1 MRISY
6 FIFGAAISF
15 VVLLIVGG
23 IFAIRAHANGD
34 DAGGV
39 AAAPAGPAAQVAAPA
54 PAPAPSP
61 PQVSQTPSAPPNPFA
76 VVPPIPPTPT
86 PAAPP
91 QRQVQ
96 FLPTGVGDVDP
107 ASIGYTVLASADAG
121 RTIFAQKTDAT
132 TPRDAII
139 AALRDMTRILDSK
152 PSVLGAF
159 ADAQQQRR
167 GGATFNGLLKS
178 QAVKGIIMCGIG
190 DKGAAIT
197 IIYDRADA
205 PNGDWAKLTAAL
217 PLDLQMQTQ
226 SFGEGVGTIDLP
238 PKWKIASAS
247 NIGSVFVQGPAQQ
260 SVSLGID
267 LEVLT
272 PDSMGA
278 SVQNQLAQSGQLT
291 PAMRML
297 VAPYTDPVEALKNL
311 TPQLSDMSQAR
322 GGPAIRL
329 DQIIQS
335 SSVQAQFPNGQ
346 AARIYYRTTQTL
358 NGQSDRF
365 RAWAQMECYSVG
377 NGVWG
382 VYACSVC
389 GPDSTFDT
397 NLPIMLDISK
407 SWKLNDAVVAQH
419 SQQNIAA
426 SNAHFQ
432 AFEQSQ
438 KEKQDAFDDY
448 LASVQHNE
456 LIRERSNA
464 DFDEVI
470 IGYRTVYDTE
480 TGEHRSVDLGNVDGI
495 VNALNKGN
503 PGRYVQIPLRDEEF
517 PLPEGR

>member
-1 MRISY
+1 MGIRY
-6 FIFGAAISF
+6 FIFGAASSIA
-15 VVLLIVGG
+15 VLLIVGG
-23 IFAIRAHANGD
+23 IFAIRAHANGE

-39 AAAPAGPAAQVAAPA
+39 VAAPA
-54 PAPAPSP
+54 APPAAAQVPPAPQA
-61 PQVSQTPSAPPNPFA
+61 PSAPSNPFA
-76 VVPPIPPTPT
+76 AVPPSRANPT
-86 PAAPP
+86 PAGGIMPP
-91 QRQVQ
+91 AQPPRQFQ
-96 FLPTGVGDVDP
+96 PTGVGDVDP
-107 ASIGYTVLASADAG
+107 ASIGYTVLANVDSG

-152 PSVLGAF
+152 PTALGAF

-167 GGATFNGLLKS
+167 GGATFGGLLRG
-178 QAVKGIIMCGIG
+178 QPVKGIIMCGIG

-197 IIYDRADA
+197 IIYARADA
-205 PNGDWAKLTAAL
+205 PNADWAKLTAAL

-226 SFGEGVGTIDLP
+226 TFGDGAGTIGVP
-238 PKWKIASAS
+238 PHWKITSAS
-247 NIGSVFVQGPAQQ
+247 NIGSVFLEGPAQQ
-260 SVSLGID
+260 TVGLGID
-267 LEVLT
+267 LEIAT
-272 PDSMGA
+272 PDSMFA
-278 SVQNQLAQSGQLT
+278 STQNQLIASGQLP

-297 VAPYTDPVEALKNL
+297 IAPYTGPTEALKNL
-311 TPQLSDMSQAR
+311 TPQLSLLSQAR

-329 DQIIQS
+329 DQILQS
-335 SSVQAQFPNGQ
+335 SPMQPQFPNGQ
-346 AARIYYRTTQTL
+346 AARLYYRTTQSH
-358 NGQSDRF
+358 NGQSTGF
-365 RAWAQMECYSVG
+365 RAWAQLECYPVG
-377 NGVWG
+377 NGIWG
-382 VYACSVC
+382 VFACSVS
-389 GPDSTFDT
+389 GPDATFDT

-407 SWKLNDAVVAQH
+407 SWKLNDAVIAQH

-426 SNAHFQ
+426 SNARFQ

-495 VNALNKGN
+495 VNALNEGD

-517 PLPEGR
+517 PLP